1 MGHYTKKVWFILVF
15 QLVLLFLVGC
25 GKEHSC

>member
-1 MGHYTKKVWFILVF
+1 MSHYAKKVWFILVF
-15 QLVLLFLVGC
+15 QLALLLLVGC